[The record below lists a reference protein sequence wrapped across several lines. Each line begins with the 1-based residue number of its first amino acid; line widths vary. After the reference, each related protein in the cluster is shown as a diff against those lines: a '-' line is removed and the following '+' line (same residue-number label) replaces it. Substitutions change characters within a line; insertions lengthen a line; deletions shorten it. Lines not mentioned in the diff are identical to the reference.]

1 MVAPQEMAF
10 PRGKRTSTSASS
22 KDDKHDKDKRS
33 SKKRPPPSSSTA
45 ANKHESAANKAADK
59 KEKDFLFGS
68 GAAADANDLDVLASR
83 SKKKRTAGYGGHL
96 EDSDDDDDDLRTNKD
111 GLLINNTI
119 STLPLGGGAV
129 LQPSTGAGGRRM
141 PAKIELL
148 SFGKLGKGTKVLG
161 VIREIKE
168 EYAVVSLPTM
178 LTGFVRRTSVS

>member
-1 MVAPQEMAF
+1 MAF
-10 PRGKRTSTSASS
+10 PRGKRTTTSTSSSS
-22 KDDKHDKDKRS
+22 KDDKDKRT
-33 SKKRPPPSSSTA
+33 SKKRPSPSSSTA
-45 ANKHESAANKAADK
+45 ESATNKIAEK

-68 GAAADANDLDVLASR
+68 GAAADGNDLNALASR
-83 SKKKRTAGYGGHL
+83 SKKKRTADYGDHL
-96 EDSDDDDDDLRTNKD
+96 DDDDVDDDLRTNKD

-129 LQPSTGAGGRRM
+129 LQPSTVAGGRRM

-148 SFGKLGKGTKVLG
+148 SFGKLGKGMKVLG
-161 VIREIKE
+161 VIREVKE